1 MVVCCSLG
9 GRVWKALVG
18 LETRPL
24 RIMVRVVISGG
35 QESVDM
41 EMRWFWIS
49 GRAPDRMT
57 GRRRML

>member
-9 GRVWKALVG
+9 GRVWKALAG

-41 EMRWFWIS
+41 EMRWV
-49 GRAPDRMT
+49 
-57 GRRRML
+57 